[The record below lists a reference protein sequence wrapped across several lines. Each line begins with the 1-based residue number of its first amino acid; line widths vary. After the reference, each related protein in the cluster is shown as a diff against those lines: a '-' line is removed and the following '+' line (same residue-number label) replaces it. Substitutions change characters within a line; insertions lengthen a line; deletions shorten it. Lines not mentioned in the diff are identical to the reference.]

1 MPQLLLEIF
10 SEEIPAR
17 MQQGAAR
24 DLERMASERLKAAG
38 LTWEALTTF
47 AGPRRLTLVI
57 EGLPT
62 ATPDRNEELKGPK
75 TSAPAQALEGFLRKT
90 GLTQDQL
97 TERDGVWF
105 AEISQQG
112 RATTEV
118 IADSLEQILRAFP
131 WPKSQRWGS
140 GAFRWVR
147 PIHRIIALFD
157 GAVVPYALDLGST
170 VGGEGRKI
178 VASDVTEG
186 HRFMGSGQPFA
197 VKDFADYRARLER
210 EFVLLDVADR
220 KLRIL
225 EGAKAACAARGLAL
239 VDDDGLLDEVAGLAE
254 WPTPILGDMDPQFLS
269 LPPEVVR
276 LSMKVHQKYFAVR
289 DPAKDGLAPNFLVV
303 ANVEATDG
311 GAALAAGNSR
321 VLSARLNDARFFWDE
336 DQKVGFDAW
345 LNKLSGV
352 TFHAKLG
359 TMAERVDRIAAL
371 AREIAPLVGADPDQA
386 EFAARLA
393 KADLASGM
401 VGEFPEL
408 QGIMGG
414 YYVAALKP
422 FPLDGGRVGMGVAPS
437 AGEGSGADTNAAAV
451 TLTPNPSPIKG
462 EGSLRA
468 LADAVRDHYKPQG
481 PADTVPTA
489 PLTVAVALADKLDTL
504 VGFFAI
510 DEKPTGS
517 KDPYALRRAALG
529 VIRLVLENGVRIKL
543 HDVIQTIGL
552 AQLFDLSDGFIDAFN
567 DRLNSHIDDRIEN
580 ALPHLTGNV
589 SWTFLNTAGSL
600 SDLCQ
605 SSGPFWVLEDESPEF
620 ASSFQT
626 LRQRL
631 EQLDTRLAAAD
642 FNGAFEVAK
651 HTIAGDDVEHL
662 WLRASA
668 FELSSEVL
676 AFFAD
681 RLTVLLRDQG
691 QRHDLVAAVFALGD
705 DDLVRI
711 VRRVEAL
718 AAFLATDDGA
728 NLLTGYKRA
737 SNILKAE
744 EKKGPLPTG
753 MVQTG
758 LPDQLAE
765 ETALA
770 FAAAAAQVA
779 VDAALEAE
787 DFAAAMRAL
796 AALRA
801 PVDAFFDKVM
811 VNSDVPAEREN
822 RLKLL
827 GQIRAVMGR
836 VADFGQIAG

>member
-38 LTWEALTTF
+38 LTWDALNVF

-57 EGLPT
+57 DGLPT
-62 ATPDRNEELKGPK
+62 AAEDRNEEVKGPK

-97 TERDGVWF
+97 VERDGVWF
-105 AEISQQG
+105 AEISSKG
-112 RATTEV
+112 RQTTEV
-118 IADSLEQILRAFP
+118 FAEAVDQIVRSFP
-131 WPKSQRWGS
+131 WPKSMRWGTGS
-140 GAFRWVR
+140 LRWVR
-147 PIHRIIALFD
+147 PIKRIVALFD
-157 GAVVPYALDLGST
+157 GAVVPFEIDG
-170 VGGEGRKI
+170 I
-178 VASDVTEG
+178 VSGDVTEG
-186 HRFMGSGQPFA
+186 HRFLGSGKPFA
-197 VKDFADYRARLER
+197 VKDFADYRAKLER
-210 EFVLLDVADR
+210 DFVLIDVADR

-225 EGAKAACAARGLAL
+225 DGAKAACAARGLVL

-289 DPAKDGLAPNFLVV
+289 DPSKDGLAPNFLVV

-311 GAALAAGNSR
+311 GKALSAGNSR

-345 LNKLSGV
+345 NDKLKGV

-359 TMAERVDRIAAL
+359 TLAERVDRIAAL
-371 AREIAPLVGADPDQA
+371 AREIAPLVGADADQA
-386 EFAARLA
+386 EQAARLS

-401 VGEFPEL
+401 VSEFPEL

-414 YYVAALKP
+414 YYARL
-422 FPLDGGRVGMGVAPS
+422 
-437 AGEGSGADTNAAAV
+437 AGYPDAV
-451 TLTPNPSPIKG
+451 
-462 EGSLRA
+462 
-468 LADAVRDHYKPQG
+468 ADAVRDHYKPQG
-481 PADTVPTA
+481 PGDTVPTA
-489 PLTVAVALADKLDTL
+489 PVTVAVAIAEKLDTL

-517 KDPYALRRAALG
+517 RDPYALRRAALG
-529 VIRLVLENGVRIKL
+529 VIRLVLENGVRMPLSKVIHPAGVMIVAGQKL
-543 HDVIQTIGL
+543 SGETQYT
-552 AQLFDLSDGFIDAFN
+552 ADL
-567 DRLNSHIDDRIEN
+567 
-580 ALPHLTGNV
+580 LT
-589 SWTFLNTAGSL
+589 
-600 SDLCQ
+600 
-605 SSGPFWVLEDESPEF
+605 
-620 ASSFQT
+620 
-626 LRQRL
+626 
-631 EQLDTRLAAAD
+631 
-642 FNGAFEVAK
+642 
-651 HTIAGDDVEHL
+651 
-662 WLRASA
+662 
-668 FELSSEVL
+668 
-676 AFFAD
+676 FFAD

-728 NLLTGYKRA
+728 NLLAGYKRA

-744 EKKGPLPTG
+744 EKKGPLPEG
-753 MVQTG
+753 AVATG
-758 LPDQLAE
+758 LANQPAE

-770 FAAAAAQVA
+770 FAAAAAATA
-779 VDAALEAE
+779 VDAALETE
-787 DFAAAMRAL
+787 DFAAAMTAL
-796 AALRA
+796 AALRG
-801 PVDAFFDKVM
+801 PVDAFFTGVM
-811 VNSDVPAEREN
+811 VNSDVAEEREN

-827 GQIRAVMGR
+827 GQVRGVMGR